1 MTDLRSIAVP
11 HLSGIFVALDDTTA
25 ARSSWRDDLQAMKD
39 VGIEFFIISISAP
52 PQSRSRCSPL
62 M

>member
-39 VGIEFFIISISAP
+39 VGIEFFIISAP
-52 PQSRSRCSPL
+52 PGSRGVGVRL
-62 M
+62 